1 MSLEADSARDGPRLR
16 TARLELVASTG
27 ALACADAA
35 RDYATLSRLLT
46 ATIPADWP
54 PALTLDVL
62 DFFAQTLTAHPEQV
76 GWWGWFIVRTGTT
89 PAERVLIGGIGFK
102 GPPTPEGTVEM
113 GYSVL
118 PAFERHG
125 YATEAAR
132 ALMGWVFADT
142 RVARVVA
149 ETLPDGIASQRVLVK
164 LGLQLAGPGC
174 EAGTLQFKLDRADY
188 RTQ

>member
-1 MSLEADSARDGPRLR
+1 MSMEAHSARDSLRLR
-16 TARLELVASTG
+16 TPRLELIASTG

-35 RDYATLSRLLT
+35 RDYATLSRLLS

-62 DFFAQTLTAHPEQV
+62 DFFADTLTAHPEQA
-76 GWWGWFIVRTGTT
+76 GWWGWFVVRPGAA

-118 PAFERHG
+118 PAFEREG
-125 YATEAAR
+125 YATEAAG
-132 ALMGWVFADT
+132 ALLTWAFADT

-149 ETLPDGIASQRVLVK
+149 ETLPDGIASQRVLAK
-164 LGLQLAGPGC
+164 LGLTLAGPGC
-174 EAGTLQFKLDRADY
+174 EPGTLQFRLDRADY
-188 RTQ
+188 RP